1 MALALAAPNSAAEAK
16 NHAPVSRYLA
26 LHHRSVD
33 PRAISLVPAGPAFF
47 LFDGSRFY
55 VPAPQE
61 PETDGL
67 SRNPDDCAKYGC
79 IDNGG
84 G

>member
-1 MALALAAPNSAAEAK
+1 MRRSAVIL
-16 NHAPVSRYLA
+16 PCITGLLIR
-26 LHHRSVD
+26 
-33 PRAISLVPAGPAFF
+33 VPPLTSQWGPAFF